1 MLIKLIMGTFA
12 FLTVSFGDGPAASFL
27 EIAIRRTS
35 KMNQAVDPVA
45 KARIRDDPYVH
56 DISTGGT
63 PEEVA
68 HFKGNEGYYLKV
80 LTNWYQLVD
89 LIH

>member
-1 MLIKLIMGTFA
+1 
-12 FLTVSFGDGPAASFL
+12 
-27 EIAIRRTS
+27 
-35 KMNQAVDPVA
+35 MNQAVDPVA